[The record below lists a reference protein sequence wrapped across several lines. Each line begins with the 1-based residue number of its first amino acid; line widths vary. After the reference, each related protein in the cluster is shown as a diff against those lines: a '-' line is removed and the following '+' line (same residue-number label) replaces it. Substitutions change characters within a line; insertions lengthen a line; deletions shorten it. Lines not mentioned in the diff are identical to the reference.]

1 MNNYHI
7 FVNDGLIDDAMSQS
21 LVSTLVRT
29 SSQPT
34 LTQSY
39 ITNCK
44 WIEDSEVLLC
54 MECNVTFGMW
64 TRKHHCR
71 LCGRLFCYKCASYTR
86 TVPTTVAANNV
97 INIKDKLI
105 KYVYSRNQVRVCK
118 KCAKIIDSHID
129 VNRIFM
135 FLKYLS
141 IKDILPLA
149 KVCKSWNRSCT
160 YYCTLLKDLKF
171 KLLAEPLFE
180 HEYDIIDCN
189 LDLFSGHN
197 KYLLQIF
204 RMSGTNFMNKKIIK
218 SITSKK
224 QISCSKIYC
233 DALCRPDLSVE
244 QIIQIFHFCK
254 PTDQLEEYLIKI
266 LGEKI
271 SDIEFECFIP
281 ILMNI
286 SQITNNVSKPM
297 LKMLTDKYINNDK
310 ILGMII
316 WEMLRLEIKEVDDLE
331 KNYPERSAIIKL
343 IIESYKVYLN
353 INNGENEKI
362 SLKELYFPG
371 ISDKFIKIDYKK
383 IVKKISKTS
392 PSVIPLIFQRRDT
405 GVAYSKNILL
415 KNDVIIKDYVICK
428 IIKVLIFLLRR
439 DNIID
444 VDIISYDI
452 YPLNSKSGLIE
463 LVSDADTIYNILHVH
478 KMTILNYILDN
489 NPKETINVVRNRF
502 INSLAAYSIIT
513 YLLGVGD
520 RHLDNIMIHKT
531 GYIFHIDFGFILG
544 DDPKFSS
551 TTMRISSDMVDAIGG
566 KNGKDYILFK
576 EKCSDI
582 FNYLRRYIGIVI
594 TMLDTLIDSGVKID
608 KYKILNEIKNRF
620 EPGER
625 YLDAKTFIM
634 TIVDNS
640 RDNITQSFFDNIH
653 KISKNFK
660 FF

>member
-7 FVNDGLIDDAMSQS
+7 FVNDSYILDDSMRQS

-29 SSQPT
+29 SSQPS

-54 MECNVTFGMW
+54 MNCNVSFNIW

-71 LCGRLFCYKCASYTR
+71 LCGRLFCYKCTSYTR
-86 TVPTTVAANNV
+86 SVPTTVAAINKNPN
-97 INIKDKLI
+97 NIKDKLV
-105 KYVYSRNQVRVCK
+105 KYVYSRNEVRVCG

-141 IKDILPLA
+141 IKEINPLI
-149 KVCKSWNRSCT
+149 KVCKTWNKACI
-160 YYCTLLKDLKF
+160 YYITLLKDLKF

-180 HEYDIIDCN
+180 HEYDIIDSN
-189 LDLFSGHN
+189 LELFSGHH
-197 KYLLQIF
+197 KYMIQIF
-204 RMSGTNFMNKKIIK
+204 RLGETNKMNNKIIK
-218 SITSKK
+218 TIISKK
-224 QISCSKIYC
+224 NIPCNKIYC
-233 DALCRPDLSVE
+233 DISCKNELSVE
-244 QIIQIFHFCK
+244 QLIQILHFCK
-254 PTDQLEEYLIKI
+254 PKDQLEEYLIKI
-266 LGEKI
+266 LCEKI
-271 SDIEFECFIP
+271 NEIELECFIP
-281 ILMNI
+281 IIMKISQHYNNSYVLLQTLMN
-286 SQITNNVSKPM
+286 
-297 LKMLTDKYINNDK
+297 KYINNNK
-310 ILGMII
+310 IFGMII
-316 WEMLRLEIKEVDDLE
+316 WEMLRLNMKEIKNLIEE
-331 KNYPERSAIIKL
+331 YPEKKNIINL
-343 IIESYKVYLN
+343 IINSYTIYLT
-353 INNGENEKI
+353 INNNDNI
-362 SLKELYFPG
+362 PINDLYFPG
-371 ISDKFIKIDYKK
+371 INDKFIKIDFKK
-383 IVKKISKTS
+383 IIKKVSKTS
-392 PSVIPLIFQRRDT
+392 PSVIPLIFQNKETDIT
-405 GVAYSKNILL
+405 YTKNILY
-415 KNDVIIKDYVICK
+415 KQDVIIKDYIICK
-428 IIKVLIFLLRR
+428 IIKLLIYMLKR
-439 DNIID
+439 DKIID
-444 VDIISYDI
+444 LDIISYDI
-452 YPLNSKSGLIE
+452 FPLTTSSGLIE
-463 LVSDADTIYNILHVH
+463 LVSDAETIYNIINVQH
-478 KMTILNYILDN
+478 MSILNYILEN
-489 NPKETINVVRNRF
+489 NPKETINVLRNRF
-502 INSLAAYSIIT
+502 ITSLAVYSIIT
-513 YLLGVGD
+513 YLLGIGD

-551 TTMRISSDMVDAIGG
+551 TTMRISSDMVEAIGG

-640 RDNITQSFFDNIH
+640 RDSFKQSLFDGLH
-653 KISKNFK
+653 KISRNFK
-660 FF
+660 LF